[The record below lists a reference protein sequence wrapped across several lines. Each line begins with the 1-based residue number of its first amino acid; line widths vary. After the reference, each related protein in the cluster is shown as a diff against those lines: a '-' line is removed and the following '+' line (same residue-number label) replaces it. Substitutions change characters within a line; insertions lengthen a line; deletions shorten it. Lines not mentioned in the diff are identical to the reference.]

1 MSKHTRLDGRHIG
14 VAEKFPHSSFC
25 IPCNKEKLC
34 TGCGVDALTLNC
46 LCTMTLAEKVAVCSL
61 TKHQT
66 ATLVAVSDPPR
77 TLATRGVH
85 ETRDETI
92 VYEKGSGWY
101 AGYSCLDGQTAHAL
115 IRAGMITT
123 DNSITNS
130 VTEYYKLTRLG
141 RLATIKDYEYRKEL
155 GVL

>member
-1 MSKHTRLDGRHIG
+1 LDGRHIG

-34 TGCGVDALTLNC
+34 TGCGVDAVDLNC

-61 TKHQT
+61 TKHQV
-66 ATLVAVSDPPR
+66 AILVSVCDEPR
-77 TLATRGVH
+77 DTSFQGVH
-85 ETRDETI
+85 EIRDETI
-92 VYEKGSGWY
+92 AYEKGNGWW
-101 AGYSCLDGQTAHAL
+101 AGYSGIDGRTAHAL

-123 DNSITNS
+123 DHSITNS

-141 RLATIKDYEYRKEL
+141 RLAAIKDYEYRKEL